1 MVMFITWSCYLL
13 HFFHSEAGLLSSRTA
28 TMDGSNGHR
37 QRHIPV
43 LFLEKFTKIER
54 NNLLEVDVKVLGMLS
69 CVNFD
74 GSISN

>member
-1 MVMFITWSCYLL
+1 
-13 HFFHSEAGLLSSRTA
+13 
-28 TMDGSNGHR
+28 MDGSNGHR

-43 LFLEKFTKIER
+43 LFLENFTKIER